1 MNDGDDV
8 ETVRPQVMDVVRRSF
23 RPEFLNRIDEI
34 ILFKRLGRGEMDSIV
49 KIQLQ
54 RVEKLL
60 ADRRMA
66 IALDAAA
73 QHWLAERGYDPVY
86 GARPLKRVIQKELV
100 DPIARRLLAGDL
112 VDGSVIEVS
121 AGDDGLEIGKAR
133 VH

>member
-1 MNDGDDV
+1 
-8 ETVRPQVMDVVRRSF
+8 VRRHF

-34 ILFKRLGRGEMDSIV
+34 ILFKRLGRAEMDNIV
-49 KIQLQ
+49 RIQLE

-66 IALDAAA
+66 IALEPSAV
-73 QHWLAERGYDPVY
+73 HWLAERGYDPVY

-100 DPIARRLLAGDL
+100 DPIARKLLAGEL
-112 VDGSVIEVS
+112 EDGSVIDVD
-121 AGDDGLEIGKAR
+121 AGDDGLEIGRAR